1 MVGETLFPKIGEIV
15 EQADRIQ
22 TADEPTLADDER
34 VVEEI
39 ESLCMKCHEQVRSL
53 LGGLAFHSGS
63 NQGVT
68 RLMLTSIPYFREVI
82 LMSFRCENC
91 GFSNNEIQSA
101 GAIRRTYL
109 FLPEKYFRQGILCI

>member
-1 MVGETLFPKIGEIV
+1 MTVTDRDKIRSNLTSSLMVGETLFPKIGEIV

-68 RLMLTSIPYFREVI
+68 RLMLDRKSVV
-82 LMSFRCENC
+82 
-91 GFSNNEIQSA
+91 
-101 GAIRRTYL
+101 
-109 FLPEKYFRQGILCI
+109 